1 MDLFEAIER
10 RASYRG
16 AFLDKEVSEA
26 DIRRIVEAGLRAPSG
41 YNLQTTS
48 FVIARD
54 AALRAQ
60 LAALLP
66 TPAMRTA
73 PVILAAVSKP
83 LRNEGAGAAP
93 FCFAVQDYAA
103 AVENVMLAIAALG
116 YAGVWMDGQTRM
128 DGNDERIAA
137 LLRVPAGMT
146 VHSLIPFG
154 VPEQQP
160 RQAPKKP
167 FGERA
172 VYDHF

>member
-1 MDLFEAIER
+1 
-10 RASYRG
+10 
-16 AFLDKEVSEA
+16 
-26 DIRRIVEAGLRAPSG
+26 
-41 YNLQTTS
+41 
-48 FVIARD
+48 
-54 AALRAQ
+54 
-60 LAALLP
+60 
-66 TPAMRTA
+66 MRTA

>member
-16 AFLDKEVSEA
+16 AFLDNEVSEA

-48 FVIARD
+48 FVIVRD

-73 PVILAAVSKP
+73 PVILAAVSNP

-93 FCFAVQDYAA
+93 LCFAVQDYAA
-103 AVENVMLAIAALG
+103 AVEDVTLYSCFDGTEWVLYSGPCAPTATPVYAKAVDRVGNESAGSRLAVQTGEISP
-116 YAGVWMDGQTRM
+116 YASF
-128 DGNDERIAA
+128 
-137 LLRVPAGMT
+137 L
-146 VHSLIPFG
+146 
-154 VPEQQP
+154 
-160 RQAPKKP
+160 
-167 FGERA
+167 
-172 VYDHF
+172 

>member
-1 MDLFEAIER
+1 
-10 RASYRG
+10 
-16 AFLDKEVSEA
+16 
-26 DIRRIVEAGLRAPSG
+26 
-41 YNLQTTS
+41 
-48 FVIARD
+48 
-54 AALRAQ
+54 
-60 LAALLP
+60 
-66 TPAMRTA
+66 
-73 PVILAAVSKP
+73 
-83 LRNEGAGAAP
+83 
-93 FCFAVQDYAA
+93 
-103 AVENVMLAIAALG
+103 MLAIAALG

-167 FGERA
+167 FAERA

>member
-1 MDLFEAIER
+1 MARDAGTLFQDPEEQFFALTVGDEL
-10 RASYRG
+10 
-16 AFLDKEVSEA
+16 AFAPSWAGVPAEE
-26 DIRRIVEAGLRAPSG
+26 IRRRV
-41 YNLQTTS
+41 
-48 FVIARD
+48 RD

-60 LAALLP
+60 LAARLP